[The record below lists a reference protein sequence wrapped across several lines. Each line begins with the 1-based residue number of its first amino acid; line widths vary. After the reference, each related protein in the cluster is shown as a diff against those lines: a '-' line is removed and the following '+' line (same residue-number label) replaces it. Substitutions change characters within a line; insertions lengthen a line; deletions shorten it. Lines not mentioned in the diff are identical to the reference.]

1 MKISK
6 LPKETSQSLV
16 YRFTRAIKSSG
27 VLIEARKRKFRD
39 KTKSRNLLKRAA
51 IIRVQKKAE
60 YNKLKKLGKI

>member
-16 YRFTRAIKSSG
+16 YRFTRAVKSSG

-39 KTKSRNLLKRAA
+39 RLKSRNLAKRAA
-51 IIRVQKKAE
+51 VIRVQKKAE
-60 YNKLKKLGKI
+60 YAKMKKLGKI